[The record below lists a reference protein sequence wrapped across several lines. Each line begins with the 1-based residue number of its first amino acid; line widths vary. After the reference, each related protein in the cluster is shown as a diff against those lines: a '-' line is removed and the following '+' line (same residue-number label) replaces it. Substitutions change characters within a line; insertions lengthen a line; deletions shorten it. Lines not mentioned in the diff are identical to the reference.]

1 MHLTLLLRFRST
13 LETMELRNL
22 CPRDSRRSAIRSAC
36 PVGMFKIALVPFA
49 AALASST
56 PAAFRSSVASAP
68 ASAGPASVAAVLSNL
83 QWPSGGP
90 PPDFAVLT
98 VPQEH
103 ADSLHSFSDEIARKI
118 SARILIGV
126 LGQAIGAGK
135 EFDQEPGL
143 SLIAGTLPVGTAITP
158 FVVSESRM
166 PSLSTF
172 DDGGEDRARPGFLV
186 FADPYSAVSQVA
198 SLLNELC
205 PSSVVAG
212 GLSCPIS
219 DSSPS
224 LALFENGVCRALPT
238 GSLIGVRLAGP
249 NFEMHSCT
257 AQGAAPVGP
266 SFVVTKG
273 DGNLVTELD
282 GQPALERLQEVA
294 RAAAREEG
302 GERVVK
308 LLQRA
313 LLVGSSIEIDETD
326 ETDETDEVGSAAGA
340 DSDGLDDAQGSRRVP
355 VVADGE
361 PDFLIRGVLGA
372 DSKGGLYIGD
382 RVTPGKSRVRFHCR
396 DGQAAH
402 EELTVLLQRYR
413 LTRQFSGR
421 FDGERSRP
429 LGCMLFSCNGRGRR
443 MYAPTAGA
451 EVSYTVADHDSTVIR
466 EATVRDLP
474 IGGFFCNGELGPL
487 GVKGV
492 SAPLAEGSV
501 NTYLHGFTS
510 VVAFFYDTTER

>member
-1 MHLTLLLRFRST
+1 
-13 LETMELRNL
+13 
-22 CPRDSRRSAIRSAC
+22 
-36 PVGMFKIALVPFA
+36 MFKIALVPFA

>member
-1 MHLTLLLRFRST
+1 MSQRTRGEARSER
-13 LETMELRNL
+13 L
-22 CPRDSRRSAIRSAC
+22 

-326 ETDETDEVGSAAGA
+326 EVGSAAGA

>member
-1 MHLTLLLRFRST
+1 
-13 LETMELRNL
+13 
-22 CPRDSRRSAIRSAC
+22 
-36 PVGMFKIALVPFA
+36 MFKIALVPFA

-313 LLVGSSIEIDETD
+313 LLVGSSIEIDESD
-326 ETDETDEVGSAAGA
+326 EIDETDEVGSAAGA

>member
-1 MHLTLLLRFRST
+1 M
-13 LETMELRNL
+13 
-22 CPRDSRRSAIRSAC
+22 
-36 PVGMFKIALVPFA
+36 
-49 AALASST
+49 
-56 PAAFRSSVASAP
+56 
-68 ASAGPASVAAVLSNL
+68 LSNL

-172 DDGGEDRARPGFLV
+172 DDGGEDRARPGFLI

-326 ETDETDEVGSAAGA
+326 ETDETDDVGSAAGA

>member
-1 MHLTLLLRFRST
+1 
-13 LETMELRNL
+13 
-22 CPRDSRRSAIRSAC
+22 
-36 PVGMFKIALVPFA
+36 MFKIALVPFA

-313 LLVGSSIEIDETD
+313 LLVGSSIEIDEIDETD

>member
-1 MHLTLLLRFRST
+1 
-13 LETMELRNL
+13 
-22 CPRDSRRSAIRSAC
+22 
-36 PVGMFKIALVPFA
+36 MFKIALVPFA

-212 GLSCPIS
+212 GLSCPVS

-224 LALFENGVCRALPT
+224 LALFENGACRALPT

-266 SFVVTKG
+266 SFIVTKG
-273 DGNLVTELD
+273 EGNLVTELD

-313 LLVGSSIEIDETD
+313 LLVGSSIEI
-326 ETDETDEVGSAAGA
+326 DETDEVGSAAGA

>member
-1 MHLTLLLRFRST
+1 M
-13 LETMELRNL
+13 
-22 CPRDSRRSAIRSAC
+22 
-36 PVGMFKIALVPFA
+36 
-49 AALASST
+49 
-56 PAAFRSSVASAP
+56 
-68 ASAGPASVAAVLSNL
+68 
-83 QWPSGGP
+83 
-90 PPDFAVLT
+90 
-98 VPQEH
+98 
-103 ADSLHSFSDEIARKI
+103 
-118 SARILIGV
+118 
-126 LGQAIGAGK
+126 
-135 EFDQEPGL
+135 
-143 SLIAGTLPVGTAITP
+143 
-158 FVVSESRM
+158 
-166 PSLSTF
+166 
-172 DDGGEDRARPGFLV
+172 
-186 FADPYSAVSQVA
+186 
-198 SLLNELC
+198 
-205 PSSVVAG
+205 
-212 GLSCPIS
+212 
-219 DSSPS
+219 
-224 LALFENGVCRALPT
+224 
-238 GSLIGVRLAGP
+238 
-249 NFEMHSCT
+249 
-257 AQGAAPVGP
+257 
-266 SFVVTKG
+266 
-273 DGNLVTELD
+273 
-282 GQPALERLQEVA
+282 
-294 RAAAREEG
+294 
-302 GERVVK
+302 
-308 LLQRA
+308 
-313 LLVGSSIEIDETD
+313 
-326 ETDETDEVGSAAGA
+326 
-340 DSDGLDDAQGSRRVP
+340 
-355 VVADGE
+355 ADGE

>member
-1 MHLTLLLRFRST
+1 
-13 LETMELRNL
+13 
-22 CPRDSRRSAIRSAC
+22 
-36 PVGMFKIALVPFA
+36 MFKIALVPFA

-172 DDGGEDRARPGFLV
+172 DDGGEDRARPGFLI

-326 ETDETDEVGSAAGA
+326 ETDETDEIDETDEVGSAAGA

>member
-1 MHLTLLLRFRST
+1 MLSF
-13 LETMELRNL
+13 
-22 CPRDSRRSAIRSAC
+22 
-36 PVGMFKIALVPFA
+36 IALVPFA
-49 AALASST
+49 ALASSA
-56 PAAFRSSVASAP
+56 PAAFRSSAASAP

-83 QWPSGGP
+83 QWPSSGP

-103 ADSLHSFSDEIARKI
+103 ADSLHSFSDEIARKL

-143 SLIAGTLPVGTAITP
+143 SLIAGTLPAETAITP

-212 GLSCPIS
+212 GLSCPVS

-224 LALFENGVCRALPT
+224 LALFENGACRALPT

-266 SFVVTKG
+266 SFIVTKG
-273 DGNLVTELD
+273 EGNLVTELD

-313 LLVGSSIEIDETD
+313 LLVGSSIEPDEIDETD
-326 ETDETDEVGSAAGA
+326 EAGSAAGA
-340 DSDGLDDAQGSRRVP
+340 DSDAQDGARGGRRAP
-355 VVADGE
+355 VVAEGE

-421 FDGERSRP
+421 FDGARSRP

-451 EVSYTVADHDSTVIR
+451 EVPYTVANHDSTVIR

-492 SAPLAEGSV
+492 SAPSAEGSV

-510 VVAFFYDTTER
+510 VVAFFYDTTSDNL